1 MDPHTIPAF
10 AASLSEPRFRRYL
23 NRYDGRRQL
32 AVRLYAWNIEVSSAF
47 WGPIGVLEVMLRNAI
62 HDAMRGGRS
71 DAWWYDGVNLG
82 QREAA
87 GLQSTIDRLFYRVGR
102 EPTPDEVVGA
112 STFGF
117 WVGLTGPGVP
127 RDRLLSYETALWQPR
142 LRHAFANLGGVS
154 RKELHAQ
161 LDGVRKF
168 RNRIAH
174 HEPIYAMNLSSIRD
188 KIVQCAGYIDG
199 EVSRYIAGSH
209 RIDEALARQRDVV
222 SSGRC
227 VI

>member
-23 NRYDGRRQL
+23 NRYDGRRQM
-32 AVRLYAWNIEVSSAF
+32 AIRLYAWNIEISSAF
-47 WGPIGVLEVMLRNAI
+47 WGPIGVLEVMLRNRI
-62 HDAMRGGRS
+62 HDALRSGRS
-71 DAWWYDGVNLG
+71 DAWWYDGVNLAH
-82 QREAA
+82 REAA
-87 GLQSTIDRLFYRVGR
+87 GLQATINRLFSRTGH

-127 RDRLLSYETALWQPR
+127 RDRLFSYETALWQPR
-142 LRHAFANLGGVS
+142 LRHAFANLGGAS

-161 LDGVRKF
+161 LDGIRKF

-174 HEPIYAMNLSSIRD
+174 HEPIYNMNLTSMRD
-188 KIVQCAGYIDG
+188 KIVQCASFIDG
-199 EVSRYIAGSH
+199 DVSRYIARSH
-209 RIDEALARQRDVV
+209 RIDDAFARQRAVV
-222 SSGRC
+222 ASGSC